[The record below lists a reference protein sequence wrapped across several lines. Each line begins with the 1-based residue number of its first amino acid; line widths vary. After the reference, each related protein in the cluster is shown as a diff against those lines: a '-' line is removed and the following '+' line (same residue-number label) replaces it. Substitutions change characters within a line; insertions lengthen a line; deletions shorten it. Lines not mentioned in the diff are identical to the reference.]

1 VIISFEAT
9 VTIATKIDLQDKTMT
24 SQNSPLLP
32 TPLTPSKVNST
43 RRKLLQ
49 ASAAAMAAPWTLTHA
64 AGQIAGGK
72 TITLVVSYA
81 AGGGADLMARLIA
94 PRLAEALGQT
104 VVVDNKP
111 GASGQIAA
119 SQVAR
124 ATPDGTQLLL
134 DASSFAVNPTL
145 FPKLPYDS
153 EKAFTPLAVLALF
166 PNVLVCSPQFEAKNV
181 RDLIKMAKAKP
192 GQISY
197 ASSGNGSA
205 QHLAGALFEA
215 RAGVSLVHVP
225 YRGGGPAMNDVMAGQ
240 VPLFFANVASSLGQI
255 QSGRLRPM
263 AVTSRLRTRALPDI
277 PTMQEAGVAAY
288 EVLEWNPVL
297 GPAGMDPQVKSV
309 LVAALRKAM
318 ADPEVLGRIR
328 ALSGEVFPDG
338 DDGRVAAFLK
348 AQQAQWGQ
356 IVRDRKITAG

>member
-1 VIISFEAT
+1 
-9 VTIATKIDLQDKTMT
+9 MT
-24 SQNSPLLP
+24 PIQS
-32 TPLTPSKVNST
+32 SKLS
-43 RRKLLQ
+43 RRTLLQ
-49 ASAAAMAAPWTLTHA
+49 VTAAGIAMPWSMAHA

-94 PRLAEALGQT
+94 PKLAEALGQT

-119 SQVAR
+119 GQVAR

-134 DASSFAVNPTL
+134 DASSFAVNPAL

-153 EKAFTPLAVLALF
+153 DKAFTPLAVLALY
-166 PNVLVCSPQFEAKNV
+166 PNVLVCTPGFEAKTV
-181 RDLIKMAKAKP
+181 KDLIKMAKAKP
-192 GQISY
+192 EQISY

-205 QHLAGALFEA
+205 QHLAGALFED
-215 RAGVSLVHVP
+215 RAGVKLSHVP

-255 QSGRLRPM
+255 QSGRLRPL
-263 AVTSRLRTRALPDI
+263 AVTSKLRARALPNI
-277 PTMQEAGVAAY
+277 PTMEEAGVAAY

-297 GPAGMDPQVKSV
+297 APAGMDATTKST

-318 ADPEVLGRIR
+318 ADPEVLGRVR

-338 DDGRVAAFLK
+338 PDSLVPTFLK
-348 AQQAQWGQ
+348 AQQAQWGR
-356 IVRDRKITAG
+356 IVRERNIVAG